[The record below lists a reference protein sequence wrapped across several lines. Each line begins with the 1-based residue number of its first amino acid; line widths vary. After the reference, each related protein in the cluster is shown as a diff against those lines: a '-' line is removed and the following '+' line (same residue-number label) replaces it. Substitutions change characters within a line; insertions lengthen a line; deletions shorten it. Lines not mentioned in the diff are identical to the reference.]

1 LGNLEISLKKIMS
14 QVVSLSALLR
24 RVSEST
30 NSEGGNFAMASLSY
44 YQGGEWTNFPY
55 SSEPRKPRIKAQ
67 GLEKRKKPQSLKVSP
82 FMGFFLIFPKI
93 VG

>member
-1 LGNLEISLKKIMS
+1 MRRLGLVGQPWDILEENHVTSG
-14 QVVSLSALLR
+14 VALSFASTR
-24 RVSEST
+24 RNEST

-67 GLEKRKKPQSLKVSP
+67 GLVQKERNRSL
-82 FMGFFLIFPKI
+82 
-93 VG
+93 

>member
-30 NSEGGNFAMASLSY
+30 NSEGGTFAMASLSY
-44 YQGGEWTNFPY
+44 DQGGEWTHFPY
-55 SSEPRKPRIKAQ
+55 SPRKPRIKAQ